1 MHSVARNGAHAHWYI
16 RIVSA
21 RNAAIGSK
29 SGCLTLPRPPVYSL
43 LYSLS
48 VPRLTSF
55 RVFSIVLAVLIAA
68 ALLALPVR
76 FLNWGETSVPLVP
89 AAANDPTQGKPL
101 RVALMVHPT
110 IYYTD
115 PNGEAAGLEYD
126 LTRAFAQTQR
136 RPLAVRTFATPDAA
150 RLALLRGEVDLVAMG
165 TTAENLSATELPT
178 KARYQESGWI
188 LLSSPQKNIPRSLG
202 DLLPKRVA
210 VSSRIFSSP
219 RLTELRRRNAAIAFV
234 EDDKSDD
241 ESLIAAVGDGDID
254 YALIEEDT
262 YAASRHFHYD
272 AQRAFAVQPAQAR
285 IWLFAYGESKLRDE
299 ANAFLTRI
307 VRDGQITR
315 VLDRYFGFPMKVR
328 SGDIEV
334 FTERVNTM
342 LPRYR
347 TWFQQAQESYGIEW
361 RLLAAVAYQE
371 SHWES
376 DATSETGVRGIM
388 QFTEDTAKRYNVDRL
403 DPRSSIL
410 GGARYLNE
418 LKRDGLSAR
427 IQEPDK
433 TWLALAAYN
442 IGLGHVENARVLT
455 QRAKKNPDTWPDV
468 RRHLPLLIKPEI
480 AAQFKQGPCRC
491 GMPVEYVEAVRTY
504 YDVLLR
510 LEAPYQP
517 KLRSQR

>member
-1 MHSVARNGAHAHWYI
+1 MRGDPPLTIIRGASIA
-16 RIVSA
+16 
-21 RNAAIGSK
+21 
-29 SGCLTLPRPPVYSL
+29 PVYSSPL
-43 LYSLS
+43 LSS
-48 VPRLTSF
+48 VQGLTSF
-55 RVFSIVLAVLIAA
+55 RAIRLLLAVLTA
-68 ALLALPVR
+68 ALLLVLPIR
-76 FLNWGETSVPLVP
+76 FLNWGDGNTSV
-89 AAANDPTQGKPL
+89 AARAGTDPTQAKPL

-126 LTRAFAQTQR
+126 LTRAFAQTQN
-136 RPLAVRTFATPDAA
+136 RPLAVRTFATPDEA
-150 RLALLRGEVDLVAMG
+150 RKALLRGEVDVVAMG
-165 TTAENLSATELPT
+165 TTADGLSATELPT

-188 LLSSPQKNIPRSLG
+188 VLSSPQKNTPRSFG
-202 DLLPKRVA
+202 ELLPKRA
-210 VSSRIFSSP
+210 SVSSRIFSSP
-219 RLTELRRRNAAIAFV
+219 RMSELRKRNPNIAFV
-234 EDDKSDD
+234 EDDKHDD
-241 ESLIAAVGDGDID
+241 ESLIAAVGDGEVD
-254 YALIEEDT
+254 YALVEEDT

-272 AQRAFAVQPAQAR
+272 AQRAFVAQPAQPR
-285 IWLFAYGESKLRDE
+285 VWLFAYGESKLRDD

-328 SGDIEV
+328 SADIEI
-334 FTERVNTM
+334 FTERVNNM

-347 TWFQQAQESYGIEW
+347 AWFQQAQESYGIEW

-371 SHWES
+371 SHWEA
-376 DATSETGVRGIM
+376 DATSETGVRGLM

-410 GGARYLNE
+410 GGARYLHE
-418 LKRDGLSAR
+418 LKRDGLSSR

-442 IGLGHVENARVLT
+442 IGLGHVENARILT
-455 QRAKKNPDTWPDV
+455 QRAKKNPDMWPDV

-517 KLRSQR
+517 KLRLQR